1 VVDRR
6 TEAKRRRWADVV
18 VIVAALY
25 VFLAAIWSPPA
36 IGPGEAAEQAYHGWW
51 WWAHAMG
58 GFLALLSVPLA
69 MKQPL
74 LAKGLAGLAGLI
86 MLAGLFAFGGL
97 TWLSVRALGIPG
109 LAVLLAAPFIGPM
122 PSPEEEGARRSNPL
136 DPRRDEHAGDP
147 RTDVRARDPM
157 DR

>member
-1 VVDRR
+1 MDRR

-36 IGPGEAAEQAYHGWW
+36 LGPAEAAEQAYHGWW
-51 WWAHAMG
+51 WWAHAAG

-69 MKQPL
+69 TRQPML
-74 LAKGLAGLAGLI
+74 GKGLAGLAGVI
-86 MLAGLFAFGGL
+86 MLAGLFAFSGL
-97 TWLSVRALGIPG
+97 TWLSIRALGIPG
-109 LAVLLAAPFIGPM
+109 LAVLMAAPFMGPM
-122 PSPEEEGARRSNPL
+122 PSPEEEGARGRNPL
-136 DPRRDEHAGDP
+136 DPRTDPHAPDP
-147 RTDVRARDPM
+147 HTDVRGRDPL